1 MFLSRKHLQNVLSHA
16 NIQSMKKRPPRNVSI
31 KPSTHDLVR
40 AAKKRSP
47 TKVLIKDLVDRAL
60 VQAYGKQQASA

>member
-1 MFLSRKHLQNVLSHA
+1 
-16 NIQSMKKRPPRNVSI
+16 MKKRPPRNVSI

-60 VQAYGKQQASA
+60 ISTYGKQASA